1 MLDILRTLTIGST
14 AGTLFAAVLTSLPI
28 RVSSRLALGAGI
40 GAWIALAVAI
50 TASGAVTQSP
60 LVLLMLFMV
69 PLVSA
74 GLAATSAVSRSAL
87 MAIPA
92 PLIIALNAMRV
103 IGVFMLFAA
112 AVGGMS
118 GPFPY
123 SAGIGDVITGL
134 FALPV
139 ARLAARNPRDVR
151 VLGWNI
157 FGTLDLIAA
166 VSLGIMSA
174 NGSPLQL
181 IHAGAGSAEI
191 TTLPWALIPLVLVP
205 TYLIGHALVFA
216 HVRVAA
222 TADGERQ
229 SDSFGTSIDRTRSSP
244 IKLARG

>member
-1 MLDILRTLTIGST
+1 MLDILRTLAIGGT
-14 AGTLFAAVLTSLPI
+14 AGTLFAAVLTSLPM
-28 RVSSRLALGAGI
+28 RLGSRLALGAGI
-40 GAWIALAVAI
+40 GAWIALVIAI

-60 LVLLMLFMV
+60 LVLLILFIL
-69 PLVSA
+69 PLVAS
-74 GLAATSAVSRSAL
+74 GLAATSAVWRSAM

-92 PLIIALNAMRV
+92 PLIIALNGMRV
-103 IGVFMLFAA
+103 IGVLMLFAA
-112 AVGGMS
+112 AGRMS

-151 VLGWNI
+151 VLEWNI
-157 FGTLDLIAA
+157 FRTLDLIAA
-166 VSLGIMSA
+166 VALGIMSA

-181 IHAGAGSAEI
+181 IHAGAGSAAM

-216 HVRVAA
+216 HVRAAA
-222 TADGERQ
+222 TAGH
-229 SDSFGTSIDRTRSSP
+229 GTQTR
-244 IKLARG
+244 LAQA